1 MQEILAAA
9 DMLELPEIV
18 EGCCEFLCR
27 ELHATNALGILRF
40 AEAHHCEKLEE
51 SAMGFINAHFPQVA
65 NEDELLDIPQNLLIR
80 IMESESLRVDT
91 ESQVFNAAIRWILGN
106 VTQRRRYVFDVL
118 ANVRLPLVP
127 IHVLDGAIKECR
139 DVSMC
144 VALRSIRKDLSTK
157 RGQLVPLRVC
167 PRAGAKKNIYI
178 IGGSRREPASGWN
191 PLDCI
196 YETVVKYDIFRR

>member
-1 MQEILAAA
+1 M
-9 DMLELPEIV
+9 
-18 EGCCEFLCR
+18 
-27 ELHATNALGILRF
+27 
-40 AEAHHCEKLEE
+40 
-51 SAMGFINAHFPQVA
+51 SAF
-65 NEDELLDIPQNLLIR
+65 
-80 IMESESLRVDT
+80 T
-91 ESQVFNAAIRWILGN
+91 QVFNAAIRWILGN

-144 VALRSIRKDLSTK
+144 VALRSIRKDLFTK